1 MLIVGEVR
9 TGLLHNSVRLPRPT
23 TVELLGIK
31 PGRRVRVTNRP
42 VNRSVSP
49 DGLVCVDC
57 RVPTAPLTKARGI
70 GTVLSHAVVTGGLV
84 LQSSARTRLD
94 VVENRDRQPWSHYAA
109 RRGVVEVIGKADLP
123 QLAAGY
129 RLEKPDSTTLDLGAI
144 SQHLVSV
151 VQMRPQLDRRTAM
164 RSRPTRTRWTAV
176 VDDRAGPSVRLHV
189 DSEELRT
196 IELTLPTTVLRYAER
211 FCEDLALHDWL
222 LTAMDSVVDHAEKDI
237 INGVDP
243 MGVLGA
249 AVDRL
254 VRLWMPGAHVHPDLR
269 VLWDQLE
276 SQPGFSRQWTTQ
288 VAWVRDHIALSTLEE
303 LKQIRQHNA
312 TW

>member
-23 TVELLGIK
+23 IVELLEIR

-57 RVPTAPLTKARGI
+57 RVPTVPLTKARGI
-70 GTVLSHAVVTGGLV
+70 GTVASHAVVTGGLV
-84 LQSSARTRLD
+84 LQSAARTQLD
-94 VVENRDRQPWSHYAA
+94 VVTNRDRRPWSHYAA
-109 RRGVVEVIGKADLP
+109 RRGVVEVIGKANLV

-129 RLEKPDSTTLDLGAI
+129 RAEKPDSTTLDLGAI
-144 SQHLVSV
+144 SEHLVSV

-164 RSRPTRTRWTAV
+164 RSRPTRTRWTAMV
-176 VDDRAGPSVRLHV
+176 EDRADPAVRLHV

-196 IELTLPTTVLRYAER
+196 VELALPSDLLPHAER

-222 LTAMDSVVDHAEKDI
+222 LTAMDNVVEAAEKDI
-237 INGVDP
+237 INGIDP
-243 MGVLGA
+243 MRILGA

-254 VRLWMPGAHVHPDLR
+254 VR
-269 VLWDQLE
+269 
-276 SQPGFSRQWTTQ
+276 
-288 VAWVRDHIALSTLEE
+288 
-303 LKQIRQHNA
+303 
-312 TW
+312 